1 MKIYMVA
8 VLAFVL
14 GAAATLLFFHF
25 QIHFPRTRG
34 PLLHTHN
41 EFSFR
46 VHAPY
51 KVVAPL
57 FGAEAE
63 RAWAGSEWD
72 PQFLYPEHAQDVL
85 GAVFLAGGANHRS
98 VWVNTA
104 FDLGSG
110 HVQYAHFLKDAMVT
124 LIDIHIS
131 APDPSTTDV
140 HVTYERTAL
149 SPAANDRVA
158 HFTAGDSRA
167 GKEWS
172 DAFADWAARLPAN
185 P

>member
-1 MKIYMVA
+1 MKIHMVA
-8 VLAFVL
+8 ALAFVL
-14 GAAATLLFFHF
+14 GVSATLLFFHF
-25 QIHFPRTRG
+25 QMRLPGTRG

-46 VHAPY
+46 VYAPY
-51 KVVAPL
+51 KVVGPL

-63 RAWAGSEWD
+63 RTWAGSEWD
-72 PQFLYPEHAQDVL
+72 PQFLYPQPAQDVL

-104 FDLGSG
+104 FDLDSG
-110 HVQYAHFLKDAMVT
+110 HVQYAHFLKDVMVT

-131 APDPSTTDV
+131 AHDPSTTDV

-158 HFTAGDSRA
+158 HFAESDSQA

-172 DAFADWAARLPAN
+172 DAFAAWAGRLPVN